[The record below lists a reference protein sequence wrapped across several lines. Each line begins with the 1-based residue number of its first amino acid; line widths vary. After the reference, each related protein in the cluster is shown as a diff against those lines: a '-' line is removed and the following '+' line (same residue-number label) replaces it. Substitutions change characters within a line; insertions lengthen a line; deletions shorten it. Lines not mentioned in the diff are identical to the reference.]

1 MRYLMKFGGTS
12 VADGRSIDRTVGI
25 VGEHRRA
32 GHEVAVVVSAMRGVT
47 DGLIACAV
55 EMASAPEP
63 DPAPFLAGVRERQ
76 AKALAEVAPDRAD
89 AALAEI
95 DEQLDALG
103 NILQAVHALRELTP
117 RSRDYIIS
125 FGERFSAV
133 VVAAALQQQGIA
145 AEPLDGCEAG
155 ILTDDCHG
163 AAMALPESGSRIRE
177 RVVPLLPDRV
187 PVVMGFMGCT
197 RGGSVTTLGRS
208 GSDYSAAVLAAGIDA
223 DECWIWTDVD
233 GVMTSDPR
241 LIPDARVIPAV
252 SYLEAMELSYFGAK
266 VLHPRSIEPAMAA
279 GIAIRVKNTFNP
291 GHPGTV
297 LVANGVPS
305 RRVVKALT
313 FIDRVALVNCTGA
326 QMVGR
331 PGVANAIFA
340 ALADRAVNVMM
351 ISQGSS
357 EANISLIIDE
367 GHLEAATEALSP
379 LVACGLFRDLSSD
392 RDVAAVAVVGSGMA
406 GAPGTGGRIFTA
418 LGVHGINVM
427 MISQG
432 SSEANISF
440 VVRAGDGPRAL
451 RALHDE
457 FRLSEGCNDE

>member
-1 MRYLMKFGGTS
+1 M
-12 VADGRSIDRTVGI
+12 
-25 VGEHRRA
+25 
-32 GHEVAVVVSAMRGVT
+32 
-47 DGLIACAV
+47 
-55 EMASAPEP
+55 
-63 DPAPFLAGVRERQ
+63 
-76 AKALAEVAPDRAD
+76 
-89 AALAEI
+89 
-95 DEQLDALG
+95 
-103 NILQAVHALRELTP
+103 
-117 RSRDYIIS
+117 
-125 FGERFSAV
+125 
-133 VVAAALQQQGIA
+133 VAAALQQQGIA
-145 AEPLDGCEAG
+145 SEPLDGCEAG

-163 AAMALPESGSRIRE
+163 AAMALPESGSRIRD

-187 PVVMGFMGCT
+187 PVIMGFMGCT
-197 RGGSVTTLGRS
+197 RERVGHHARPS

-266 VLHPRSIEPAMAA
+266 VLHPRSIEPAMAT

-313 FIDRVALVNCTGA
+313 FIDKVALVNCNGA

-367 GHLEAATEALSP
+367 NHL
-379 LVACGLFRDLSSD
+379 D
-392 RDVAAVAVVGSGMA
+392 RH
-406 GAPGTGGRIFTA
+406 PGPCPQ
-418 LGVHGINVM
+418 
-427 MISQG
+427 S
-432 SSEANISF
+432 
-440 VVRAGDGPRAL
+440 
-451 RALHDE
+451 
-457 FRLSEGCNDE
+457 